1 MKGRQYMDRMTSLL
15 RYCYKSLEIALEDYP
30 SQQSAPVAATARP
43 RPAQLPDTK
52 NGSVSVNMFDM
63 GMCPASCAKPPTVP
77 VPCPPSK
84 RRRRRKRRNQTG
96 AFVGIEER
104 EAKLEQELKQVRLQV
119 ACQERRIAEL
129 ETNATRTKGKERL
142 QKCLSK
148 VPLPARTRP
157 IRLTRLSP
165 GGKRLA
171 RRAGMTG
178 QNRASLTREA
188 RLVYHGL
195 TG

>member
-77 VPCPPSK
+77 VPCPPVNDDADGKGEVKQAPS
-84 RRRRRKRRNQTG
+84 
-96 AFVGIEER
+96 
-104 EAKLEQELKQVRLQV
+104 LELRSGKQSWSR
-119 ACQERRIAEL
+119 
-129 ETNATRTKGKERL
+129 
-142 QKCLSK
+142 S
-148 VPLPARTRP
+148 
-157 IRLTRLSP
+157 
-165 GGKRLA
+165 
-171 RRAGMTG
+171 
-178 QNRASLTREA
+178 
-188 RLVYHGL
+188 
-195 TG
+195 